1 MGMSLVLSS
10 PQRST
15 VVCTYAQR
23 GQSSFWVLRVHF
35 FACLAC
41 MPLVFIL
48 PESHGPTILARRAR
62 ELRQQRHVQVFTQ
75 EELEHS
81 TLWDAVHSHSL
92 RPASVLFH
100 GAMAS
105 VGLTQSHRD
114 VHLRAN
120 MPGSG
125 NLDRT
130 GVWNYLVCSTH
141 PRTSFSNGG
150 IYSFF
155 FEVYPIVFIEQVG
168 RVIFPIKRFFLT
180 YVSTTY
186 HSAFADSCSSLFLWG
201 CSSLSYYINGSWNYS
216 RVFPCQGSCQR
227 TWYSKTLKAI

>member
-1 MGMSLVLSS
+1 MGMSLVPSS
-10 PQRST
+10 PVQWSAHT
-15 VVCTYAQR
+15 LNV
-23 GQSSFWVLRVHF
+23 GKPSFWVLRVHF

-48 PESHGPTILARRAR
+48 PESHGPTILSRRAR
-62 ELRQQRHVQVFTQ
+62 ELRQQQHVQVFTQ
-75 EELEHS
+75 EELEHI
-81 TLWDAVHSHSL
+81 TFWDTVHSHSL
-92 RPASVLFH
+92 RPASELLH

-105 VGLTQSHRD
+105 VGLTQSRRD
-114 VHLRAN
+114 AHLRAN

-141 PRTSFSNGG
+141 SRTSFFNGG

-168 RVIFPIKRFFLT
+168 RVIFPIKLFF
-180 YVSTTY
+180 
-186 HSAFADSCSSLFLWG
+186 
-201 CSSLSYYINGSWNYS
+201 
-216 RVFPCQGSCQR
+216 
-227 TWYSKTLKAI
+227 